1 VRIAIASDDGVNVAL
16 HTGRC
21 KGFVVY
27 EVADKSA
34 SRLEY
39 RLNGFTAHA
48 LGQWHGEHTHDSASA
63 HHSHA
68 PLVEALSDCRALV
81 TRGLGP
87 RLVADLAARSIE
99 AYLCAVENADEAAA
113 HCAQGTLPRAAS
125 TGCCCRG

>member
-1 VRIAIASDDGVNVAL
+1 VRIAVASDDGVNVAH

-27 EVADKSA
+27 EVADRTA

-48 LGQWHGEHTHDSASA
+48 FGHCRGEHDHDAASA

-68 PLVEALSDCRALV
+68 SLLDGLSDCRVLV

-87 RLVADLAARSIE
+87 RLVADLAGRGIE
-99 AYLCAVENADEAAA
+99 ACVCTVESADEAAGQY
-113 HCAQGTLPRAAS
+113 AQGTLLRAAS
-125 TGCCCRG
+125 TGSCCHR